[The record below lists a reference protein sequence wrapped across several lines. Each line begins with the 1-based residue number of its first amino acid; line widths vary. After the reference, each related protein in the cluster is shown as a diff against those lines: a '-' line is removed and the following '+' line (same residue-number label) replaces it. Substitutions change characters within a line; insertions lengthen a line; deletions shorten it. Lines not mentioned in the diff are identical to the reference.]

1 MQTCL
6 CLNKVVSDVF
16 LPCGSTSR
24 ACQTISTAQTT
35 PRAGSE
41 SGRQP
46 VSRVR
51 LLGLA
56 GTGVSVDVMTCLL
69 SLQVRR
75 TYCMPVMR
83 ADLVVDEEAHD
94 KLLALIRAA
103 TPDAL
108 AQSARSLNLF
118 KTTSSA
124 SGLSEETFLVVWW
137 GTRCGN
143 IRV

>member
-1 MQTCL
+1 
-6 CLNKVVSDVF
+6 
-16 LPCGSTSR
+16 
-24 ACQTISTAQTT
+24 
-35 PRAGSE
+35 
-41 SGRQP
+41 
-46 VSRVR
+46 
-51 LLGLA
+51 
-56 GTGVSVDVMTCLL
+56 
-69 SLQVRR
+69 
-75 TYCMPVMR
+75 MPVMR